1 MTESK
6 LYELLTAH
14 GIRVSRYKTFGLKE
28 SPRLDFYPVAL
39 KIESTKVVHKS
50 DFGAVRLSLIN
61 DQQLD
66 TARAEIIKN
75 VTARGV
81 ELDDSDQMIAT
92 EMIKGEELYFG
103 MVNDPVFGKTILFGK
118 GGVLL
123 ELYKDVCFIDV
134 DAGEAEIARALSL
147 TKISKLFNNFRGFG
161 FEIDTAVSF
170 VQKLQAF
177 IKANPT
183 VSEMDLNPVM
193 LTKEGLIAVDARVK
207 FDEKIALAPK
217 TEPRKRSSFFENA
230 KVAVVGASA
239 DTGKVG
245 YAVAKNALSFKGETF
260 FVNSKGGELFGKQLF
275 KSVADIPGDVDTAVL
290 TIPGKFILQTLEEL
304 VAKKV
309 RNVVVISAGFK
320 EVGDLEGEKKLQD
333 LVKKHN
339 LNLIGPNCLGYYEGS
354 RSLNLTFGTEKVIAG
369 ELAVI
374 SQSGAVL
381 SALMDKAYQ
390 AGIGFSHIIS
400 VGNMADLD
408 FAELIEMLDADPK
421 CKAISL
427 YAEGLQNGKAFMQAL
442 RKTDKPVYVFKTGKS
457 NESKKAAFSHTGNL
471 SGNYEMFRG
480 LLESAGCQIEDN
492 IEALIYHPRFDG
504 AQKAVIVTN
513 AGGPASILTDYIVD
527 HNKKL
532 YALTEADIKALDAVL
547 PFNWPKSNPIDIIGD
562 AMSDRYEKTLEI
574 VQNFKD
580 ADVIYLV
587 VTPQFMT
594 DNNKIAELML
604 KKWKKPIVPVLLG
617 GSMMDEAK
625 KLLKDNQVLVFDS
638 LKEATAFL

>member
-6 LYELLTAH
+6 LYELLTSH
-14 GIRVSRYKTFGLKE
+14 GIRVAPYKTFALNE
-28 SPRLDFYPVAL
+28 TPSVDFYPVAL

-50 DFGAVRLSLIN
+50 EFGAVKLSIIN

-66 TARAEIIKN
+66 AARGEIIKN

-81 ELDDSDQMIAT
+81 ELDDSDKLIAT
-92 EMIKGEELYFG
+92 QMIKGEELYFG

-134 DAGEAEIARALSL
+134 DADEAEIARALSL

-217 TEPRKRSSFFENA
+217 AQPRKRSSFFENT

-245 YAVAKNALSFKGETF
+245 YAVAKNALSFKGEAF
-260 FVNSKGGELFGKQLF
+260 FVNSKGGELFGKPLF

-354 RSLNLTFGTEKVIAG
+354 RSLNLTFGTDQVIAG
-369 ELAVI
+369 DLAVI

-442 RKTDKPVYVFKTGKS
+442 RKTQKPVYVFKTGKS

-492 IEALIYHPRFDG
+492 IEALIYHPKFDG
-504 AQKAVIVTN
+504 GQKAVIVTN
-513 AGGPASILTDYIVD
+513 AGGPASILTDYIID

-580 ADVIYLV
+580 ADIIYMV

-594 DNNKIAELML
+594 DNNNIAALML
-604 KKWKKPIVPVLLG
+604 KEWKKPVIPVLLG